1 MTICFFFS
9 FSAKPCHIFHGTYE
23 GKVIK
28 EIVVVLKMD
37 VFSETGPLS
46 GLNVKQIRLLARYS
60 ILLI

>member
-1 MTICFFFS
+1 MHIFLGFVNDNLFFFS

-37 VFSETGPLS
+37 F
-46 GLNVKQIRLLARYS
+46 LAKLVRCRV
-60 ILLI
+60 